1 MARIAG
7 VDPDRAQGP
16 KKAVFEAQTSELFSR
31 VLGFFD
37 EDALVELT
45 AAIAWEN
52 LLEQVQ
58 PGPARTVPGS
68 VETHTVTPPS
78 SRWGRPHISHG
89 RRQPR
94 CGLW

>member
-1 MARIAG
+1 VARIAS

-45 AAIAWEN
+45 ASIAWEN
-52 LLEQVQ
+52 SSSKVNRVL
-58 PGPARTVPGS
+58 RVPS
-68 VETHTVTPPS
+68 Q
-78 SRWGRPHISHG
+78 R
-89 RRQPR
+89 
-94 CGLW
+94 LWRGAKS

>member
-52 LLEQVQ
+52 SSSKLNRLLRV
-58 PGPARTVPGS
+58 
-68 VETHTVTPPS
+68 S
-78 SRWGRPHISHG
+78 SQR
-89 RRQPR
+89 
-94 CGLW
+94 LWRGAKS